1 MTASTTQDRPV
12 SSAGPRFPFTAI
24 VGQTAM
30 KRALILNAINTRI
43 GGVLIRGKKGTAKS
57 TAVRSLAALLPE
69 VQVVQGCPYSCLPE
83 IRQGLCQ
90 WCHPHPEPTPEEAGT
105 LREDAPS
112 VTRQVRIV
120 DLPVGATED
129 RLVGSLDIEQAIR
142 SGSRSFE
149 PGLIATTHRG
159 ILYVDEVNLLN
170 DHLVDVLLDA
180 AAMGRNYVEREGIS
194 VSHAAEFILV
204 GTMNPEEGDLRPQLL
219 DRFGLAV
226 EVDSAFTPEE
236 RREVV
241 KRRIA
246 YESDPYG
253 FMDRWHDFEEAE
265 RERILRSRQLLDQ
278 VNVSDDILELITD
291 ICAEYQVDGLRA
303 DIVMYK
309 TASTIAAYEGRD
321 HVVPEDVREAAEMAL
336 LHRQR
341 RQPFQQPNLVTEQLD
356 SMIDE
361 FQNRPQDRESRHQ
374 DQAQSEEQDDADP
387 DSPDQSAPNVPDS
400 GGEAGPEEQP
410 PDPRGDS
417 GPEDQYFEVG
427 SPFSV
432 RSLQVNPPDH
442 RARPSSG
449 RRARTVSGTPSG
461 RYIGAAVPQEKASDL
476 ALDATLRAAAPHQ
489 SQRRAHPHPNLFP
502 GDERTSDTPEL
513 LVEPWDL
520 REKVRETKTG
530 SLILFVVDASGSMG
544 AQRRMVA
551 VKGAILSL
559 LLDAYQRRDRVGLIA
574 FRGTGAQ
581 VLLPPTSS
589 VDLAH
594 AMLQEMPT
602 GGRTPLSRGLLLAM
616 EVIEAEKQ
624 KDRNVLPLLVV
635 LTDGRANVAMGS
647 SAAEPPGGN
656 SLLDSAT
663 AVEEAALQRP
673 MGNSGADL
681 PLKEARA
688 MAAAIR
694 EQKISA
700 VVIDTE
706 TDFLRLGLANS
717 IADEMG
723 APCLKLEELH
733 ADGLADAVRL
743 QVATSGTSPLTP
755 DEIQGLLEQIKLS

>member
-1 MTASTTQDRPV
+1 MPEKTE
-12 SSAGPRFPFTAI
+12 PRFPFTAI

-69 VQVVQGCPYSCLPE
+69 VSVLRGCPYSCPPE
-83 IRQGLCQ
+83 NRQGLCQ
-90 WCHPHPEPTPEEAGT
+90 WCQPQAEEAP
-105 LREDAPS
+105 A

-129 RLVGSLDIEQAIR
+129 RLVGSLDIEQAIKT
-142 SGSRSFE
+142 GSRSFE
-149 PGLIATTHRG
+149 PGLIAATHRG

-236 RREVV
+236 RQEVV
-241 KRRIA
+241 RRRIA
-246 YESDPYG
+246 YEADPFQ
-253 FMDRWHDFEEAE
+253 FMADWQGSEAAE
-265 RERILRSRQLLDQ
+265 RDKILRSQELLAR
-278 VNVSDDILELITD
+278 VTVPDDMLELITG
-291 ICAEYQVDGLRA
+291 ICHEYQVDGLRA

-321 HVVPEDVREAAEMAL
+321 EVIAEDVREAAEMAL

-341 RQPFQQPNLVTEQLD
+341 RQPFQQPHLATEQLD

-361 FQNRPQDRESRHQ
+361 YQNRPQNREPQ
-374 DQAQSEEQDDADP
+374 DQDNSQSEDQDEGDP
-387 DSPDQSAPNVPDS
+387 DSSDQ
-400 GGEAGPEEQP
+400 EEQQP
-410 PDPRGDS
+410 EPDGNS
-417 GPEDQYFEVG
+417 GPQDQYFEVG
-427 SPFSV
+427 NPFSV
-432 RSLQVNPPDH
+432 RSLEVKPPDQ
-442 RARPSSG
+442 RARPTGG
-449 RRARTVSGTPSG
+449 RRARTVSGSPSG
-461 RYIGAAVPQEKASDL
+461 RYVGADVPQGKVSDL
-476 ALDATLRAAAPHQ
+476 ALDATLRTAAPHQ
-489 SQRRAHPHPNLFP
+489 VQRRANQSEEP
-502 GDERTSDTPEL
+502 GPDTSPAFL
-513 LVEPWDL
+513 IEPWDV

-574 FRGTGAQ
+574 FRGTGAE

-594 AMLQEMPT
+594 ALLSEMPT
-602 GGRTPLSRGLLLAM
+602 GGRTPLSRGLLMAM
-616 EVIEAEKQ
+616 EVIEAERQ

-635 LTDGRANVAMGS
+635 LSDGRANVAMGS
-647 SAAEPPGGN
+647 DESPAGSGQPPRV
-656 SLLDSAT
+656 AT
-663 AVEEAALQRP
+663 AVA
-673 MGNSGADL
+673 
-681 PLKEARA
+681 EARA
-688 MAAAIR
+688 IAAAIK
-694 EQKISA
+694 EQRIPS

-706 TDFLRLGLANS
+706 TDFLRLGLAVPV
-717 IADEMG
+717 AEAMG
-723 APCLKLEELH
+723 APCIKLEELH
-733 ADGLADAVRL
+733 SDALAETVRM
-743 QVATSGTSPLTP
+743 QMTTSESAPLTP
-755 DEIQGLLEQIKLS
+755 DEIQGLLERIKLP